1 MIESFVSFM
10 DSYVSISYMLA
21 VVFGTEILNKYVP
34 FFKKVDSRITAIIVP
49 LAIALVFYL
58 IQSPQEGKAF
68 TEKIFVSFLCA
79 IATYDFLVKPV
90 KKFVQSKLKSL
101 NIEE

>member
-1 MIESFVSFM
+1 
-10 DSYVSISYMLA
+10 MLA

-34 FFKKVDSRITAIIVP
+34 FFKKVDNRITAICLP
-49 LAIALVFYL
+49 LIMALIFYL
-58 IQSPQEGKAF
+58 IQGPQEGKDF
-68 TEKIFVSFLCA
+68 IEKIFVSFLCA
-79 IATYDFLVKPV
+79 TATYDFLIKPV